1 VTLTAIDWAVI
12 VLYFVLSVAIAL
24 LYSRRAGGS
33 SEEFFL
39 SGRALPWWLAGTSM
53 VATTFAAD
61 TPLVVTGLTVK
72 YGIAGN
78 WLWWSFVMSGM
89 LTAVLYARLWR
100 RAGIMT
106 DAEFAE
112 LRYGGRPAAFL
123 RGFRACYLALAIN
136 SIIIGW
142 VTAAMA
148 KILGL
153 TLGVGKWQATVGL
166 FVLTALYSTLSG
178 LWGVIV
184 TDFFQFIFAMA
195 GCIALAFFALGAV
208 GGLSGLLAALHARF
222 PDDAP
227 LAVLPDLHSTWM
239 PALTFFVYIAVN
251 WWASWYPG
259 AEPGGGGYVAQRI
272 MSARDER
279 HALLAALWFN
289 IAHYALRPW
298 PWIVVALVS
307 MVLYPGLADPEAG
320 YIRVM
325 VDHLPPFWRGFLL
338 AAFFA
343 AYMSTI
349 STQLNWGAS
358 YLVNDVYRRF
368 WAAGRSERHYA
379 GVGRVAT
386 LIMMVISGV
395 ATYYIGSVEGA
406 WKFLLAIGAGTGLV
420 YLLRWY
426 WWRINAWSEVSAM
439 AAALLVSL
447 AVQGVFGL
455 DADNPRSFAILL
467 LITTAITTVVWLTV
481 TYATPPESPATLRAF
496 YARVHPGGPGWRA
509 IVPDAPAEGRLG
521 PGLVQWAIG
530 CVVVYLGLFGIG
542 DFVLGRYL
550 RGLTIV
556 VIGAGLTIYL
566 VRATRIMGGP
576 DMAPQSPPT
585 VEAPRQSRGAT

>member
-1 VTLTAIDWAVI
+1 VTLTAIDWVVI
-12 VLYFVLSVAIAL
+12 ALYFVLSVAIAL
-24 LYSRRAGGS
+24 FYSRRAGAS
-33 SEEFFL
+33 SDEYFL
-39 SGRALPWWLAGTSM
+39 SGRAVPWWLAGTSM

-78 WLWWSFVMSGM
+78 WLWWCMVMSGM
-89 LTAVLYARLWR
+89 LTVVFYARLWR
-100 RAGIMT
+100 RAGVMT

-112 LRYGGRPAAFL
+112 VRYSGSPAAFL

-148 KILGL
+148 KIIGL
-153 TLGVGKWQATVGL
+153 SFGVGKWQATLGL
-166 FVLTALYSTLSG
+166 FVLTALYSTIAG
-178 LWGVIV
+178 LWGVLV
-184 TDFFQFIFAMA
+184 TDFFQFVLAMS

-208 GGLSGLLAALHARF
+208 GGMSGLLASLHARY

-227 LAVLPDLHSTWM
+227 LNFIPSLDSAWM
-239 PALTFFVYIAVN
+239 PALTFFVYLAVN

-272 MSARDER
+272 LSTKDER

-298 PWIVVALVS
+298 PWIIVALVS
-307 MVLYPGLADPEAG
+307 MVLYPGLADPESG
-320 YIRVM
+320 YVKAM
-325 VDHLPPFWRGFLL
+325 VDLLPPFWRGFMV

-368 WAAGRSERHYA
+368 WAPGRSERHYA
-379 GVGRVAT
+379 GAGRVAT
-386 LIMMVISGV
+386 LVIMVISGV
-395 ATYYIGSVEGA
+395 VTLNIGTVEGA

-426 WWRINAWSEVSAM
+426 WWRVNAWSEVSAM
-439 AAALLVSL
+439 AAALVFSL
-447 AVQGVFGL
+447 AAQLGFGL
-455 DADNPRSFAILL
+455 SADDPRGFARLL
-467 LITTAITTVVWLTV
+467 LVTTAATTVVWLVV
-481 TYATPPESPATLRAF
+481 TYLTPAEPLESLRAF
-496 YARVHPGGPGWRA
+496 HRRVRVGGPGWRA
-509 IVPDAPAEGRLG
+509 VAPDAAGETAIGA
-521 PGLVQWAIG
+521 GLVQWLLG
-530 CVVVYLGLFGIG
+530 CAVVYLALFGLG
-542 DFVLGRYL
+542 GLVLGR
-550 RGLTIV
+550 RGSGALAVVLAVLLTW
-556 VIGAGLTIYL
+556 YL
-566 VRATRIMGGP
+566 VTATR
-576 DMAPQSPPT
+576 
-585 VEAPRQSRGAT
+585 GAIRTETGVV

>member
-1 VTLTAIDWAVI
+1 VTLTAIDWVVI
-12 VLYFVLSVAIAL
+12 ALYFVLSVAIAL
-24 LYSRRAGGS
+24 FYSRRAGAS
-33 SEEFFL
+33 SDEYFL
-39 SGRALPWWLAGTSM
+39 SGRAVPWWLAGTSM

-78 WLWWSFVMSGM
+78 WLWWCMVMSGM
-89 LTAVLYARLWR
+89 LTVVFYARLWR
-100 RAGIMT
+100 RAGVMT

-112 LRYGGRPAAFL
+112 VRYSGSPAAFL

-148 KILGL
+148 KIIGL
-153 TLGVGKWQATVGL
+153 SFGVGKWQATLGL
-166 FVLTALYSTLSG
+166 FVLTALYSTIAG
-178 LWGVIV
+178 LWGVLV
-184 TDFFQFIFAMA
+184 TDFFQFVLAMS

-208 GGLSGLLAALHARF
+208 GGMSGLLASLHARY

-227 LAVLPDLHSTWM
+227 LNFIPSLDSAWM
-239 PALTFFVYIAVN
+239 PALTFFVYLAVN

-272 MSARDER
+272 LSTKDER

-298 PWIVVALVS
+298 PWIIVALVS
-307 MVLYPGLADPEAG
+307 MVLYPGLADPESG
-320 YIRVM
+320 YVKAM
-325 VDHLPPFWRGFLL
+325 VDLLPPFWRGFMV

-368 WAAGRSERHYA
+368 WAPGRSERHYA
-379 GVGRVAT
+379 GAGRVAT
-386 LIMMVISGV
+386 LVIMVISGV
-395 ATYYIGSVEGA
+395 VTLNIGTVEGA

-426 WWRINAWSEVSAM
+426 WWRVNAWSEVSAM
-439 AAALLVSL
+439 AAALVFSL
-447 AVQGVFGL
+447 AAQLGFGL
-455 DADNPRSFAILL
+455 SADDPRGFARLL
-467 LITTAITTVVWLTV
+467 LVTTAATTVVWLVV
-481 TYATPPESPATLRAF
+481 TYLTPAEPLESLRAF
-496 YARVHPGGPGWRA
+496 HRRVRVGGPGWRA
-509 IVPDAPAEGRLG
+509 VAPDAAGETAIGA
-521 PGLVQWAIG
+521 GLVQWLLG
-530 CVVVYLGLFGIG
+530 CAVVYLALFGLG
-542 DFVLGRYL
+542 GLVLGR
-550 RGLTIV
+550 RGSGAIAVVLAVLLTW
-556 VIGAGLTIYL
+556 YL
-566 VRATRIMGGP
+566 VTATR
-576 DMAPQSPPT
+576 
-585 VEAPRQSRGAT
+585 GAIRTETGVV

>member
-1 VTLTAIDWAVI
+1 MTLTAIDWTVI

-24 LYSRRAGGS
+24 FYSRRAGAS
-33 SEEFFL
+33 ADEYFL
-39 SGRALPWWLAGTSM
+39 SGRAVPWWLAGTSM

-61 TPLVVTGLTVK
+61 TPLAVTGLTVK

-78 WLWWSFVMSGM
+78 WLWWCMVMSGM
-89 LTAVLYARLWR
+89 LTVVFYARLWR
-100 RAGIMT
+100 RAGVMT

-112 LRYGGRPAAFL
+112 IRYSGRPAAFL

-148 KILGL
+148 KIVGM
-153 TLGVGKWQATVGL
+153 TLGVGKWQATLGL

-178 LWGVIV
+178 LWGVLV
-184 TDFFQFIFAMA
+184 TDFFQFVLAML
-195 GCIALAFFALGAV
+195 GCIALAVFALGAV
-208 GGLSGLLAALHARF
+208 GGMAGLLDALHTRF

-227 LAVLPDLHSTWM
+227 LRVIPALDSAWM
-239 PALTFFVYIAVN
+239 PALTFFVYLAVN

-272 MSARDER
+272 LSTKNER

-307 MVLYPGLADPEAG
+307 MVLYPGLADPESG
-320 YIRVM
+320 YVKVM
-325 VDHLPPFWRGFLL
+325 VDLLPPFWRGFLI

-368 WAAGRSERHYA
+368 WARGRSERHYA
-379 GVGRVAT
+379 AAGRLAT
-386 LIMMVISGV
+386 LVMMVISGV
-395 ATYYIGSVEGA
+395 VTLNIGTVEGA

-426 WWRINAWSEVSAM
+426 WWRVNAWSEVSAM
-439 AAALLVSL
+439 AAALVFSLVAQL
-447 AVQGVFGL
+447 AFGL
-455 DADNPRSFAILL
+455 SADDPRGFAYLL
-467 LITTAITTVVWLTV
+467 LVTTAATTIVWLMV
-481 TYATPPESPATLRAF
+481 TYLTPAEPLESLRAF
-496 YARVHPGGPGWRA
+496 HRRVRAGGPGWRA
-509 IVPDAPAEGRLG
+509 VAPDAAGG
-521 PGLVQWAIG
+521 IAIG
-530 CVVVYLGLFGIG
+530 AGLIQWLLGCAVVYLALFGIG
-542 DFVLGRYL
+542 GLVLGRHGSGAL
-550 RGLTIV
+550 AVVAAVLLTW
-556 VIGAGLTIYL
+556 YL
-566 VRATRIMGGP
+566 VTATRPAARTETSM
-576 DMAPQSPPT
+576 
-585 VEAPRQSRGAT
+585 V

>member
-1 VTLTAIDWAVI
+1 VTLTAVDWAVI
-12 VLYFVLSVAIAL
+12 VLYFVVSLAIAL
-24 LYSRRAGGS
+24 VYSRRAGGS
-33 SEEFFL
+33 SQEFFL

-61 TPLVVTGLTVK
+61 TPLAVTGLTVK

-112 LRYGGRPAAFL
+112 LRYSGRPAAFL

-184 TDFFQFIFAMA
+184 TDFFQFVFAMV
-195 GCIALAFFALGAV
+195 GCIALAYFALGAV
-208 GGLSGLLAALHARF
+208 GGMSGLLAALQTRF
-222 PDDAP
+222 PDGAP
-227 LAVLPDLHSTWM
+227 LSVLPDLHSAWM
-239 PALTFFVYIAVN
+239 PALTFFVYVAVN

-320 YIRVM
+320 YVRVM

-368 WAAGRSERHYA
+368 WDARRSEAHYA
-379 GVGRVAT
+379 AVGRLAT
-386 LIMMVISGV
+386 LVMMVISGV
-395 ATYYIGSVEGA
+395 VTYFIGSVEGA

-439 AAALLVSL
+439 AAALVVSL
-447 AVQGVFGL
+447 MAQGFFGL
-455 DADNPRSFAILL
+455 GADDPRGFAILL
-467 LITTAITTVVWLTV
+467 LITTGITTVVWLTV
-481 TYATPPESPATLRAF
+481 TYATAPEPMTTLRAF
-496 YARVHPGGPGWRA
+496 YSRVRPGGPGWQA
-509 IVPDAPAEGRLG
+509 VVPEAGAEGRLAA
-521 PGLVQWAIG
+521 GLVQWAIG

-542 DFVLGRYL
+542 DIVLGRPF
-550 RGLTIV
+550 RGLATLAIAV
-556 VIGAGLTIYL
+556 ALTAYL
-566 VRATRIMGGP
+566 IRATKTTLG
-576 DMAPQSPPT
+576 
-585 VEAPRQSRGAT
+585 EAPAPHRVGTRMV

>member
-1 VTLTAIDWAVI
+1 MTLTAIDWAVI
-12 VLYFVLSVAIAL
+12 AAYFVLSIAIAL
-24 LYSRRAGGS
+24 FYSRRAGRS
-33 SEEFFL
+33 SDEYFL
-39 SGRALPWWLAGTSM
+39 SGRTIPWWLAGTSM

-61 TPLVVTGLTVK
+61 TPLAVTGLTVK

-89 LTAVLYARLWR
+89 LTVVFYARLWR
-100 RAGIMT
+100 RAGVMT

-112 LRYGGRPAAFL
+112 IRYSGRPAAFL
-123 RGFRACYLALAIN
+123 RGFRACYLALAVN

-148 KILGL
+148 KIVGL
-153 TLGVGKWQATVGL
+153 TLGVGKWEATVGL

-178 LWGVIV
+178 LWGVLV
-184 TDFFQFIFAMA
+184 TDFFQFVLAMS

-208 GGLSGLLAALHARF
+208 GGMSGLLAALHARF

-227 LAVLPDLHSTWM
+227 LSVIPSLDSAWM
-239 PALTFFVYIAVN
+239 PALTFFVYLAVN

-272 MSARDER
+272 LSTKDER

-298 PWIVVALVS
+298 PWIIVALAS
-307 MVLYPGLADPEAG
+307 MVLYPGLADPESG
-320 YIRVM
+320 YVRVM

-368 WAAGRSERHYA
+368 WARDRSETHYA
-379 GVGRVAT
+379 GAGRLAT
-386 LIMMVISGV
+386 LVMMVISGV
-395 ATYYIGSVEGA
+395 VTLNISTVEGA

-426 WWRINAWSEVSAM
+426 WWRVNAWSEVSAM
-439 AAALLVSL
+439 AAALTVSL
-447 AVQGVFGL
+447 GAQLGL
-455 DADNPRSFAILL
+455 GLSAAEPRDFAILL
-467 LITTAITTVVWLTV
+467 LGTTVVTTVVWVLV
-481 TYATPPESPATLRAF
+481 TYATAAEPRERLREF
-496 YARVHPGGPGWRA
+496 YARVRPGGPGWRA
-509 IVPDAPAEGRLG
+509 IVPEAAGEGRLG
-521 PGLVQWAIG
+521 GGLLQWALG
-530 CVVVYLGLFGIG
+530 CAVVYLGLFGIG
-542 DFVLGRYL
+542 DLVL
-550 RGLTIV
+550 RGSMRGLGALVVGAALT
-556 VIGAGLTIYL
+556 AYL
-566 VRATRIMGGP
+566 VRATRGESG
-576 DMAPQSPPT
+576 APVRVVS
-585 VEAPRQSRGAT
+585 

>member
-1 VTLTAIDWAVI
+1 
-12 VLYFVLSVAIAL
+12 
-24 LYSRRAGGS
+24 
-33 SEEFFL
+33 
-39 SGRALPWWLAGTSM
+39 M

>member
-1 VTLTAIDWAVI
+1 MILTPVDWLVVAG
-12 VLYFVLSVAIAL
+12 YFALSVAIAL
-24 LYSRRAGGS
+24 RYSGRATS
-33 SEEFFL
+33 SSQEFFL
-39 SGRALPWWLAGTSM
+39 SGRAVPWWLAGTSM

-61 TPLVVTGLTVK
+61 TPLAVTGLTVK

-100 RAGIMT
+100 RAGVMT

-112 LRYGGRPAAFL
+112 LRYAGRPAAFL
-123 RGFRACYLALAIN
+123 RAFRACYLALAVN
-136 SIIIGW
+136 AIIIGW

-166 FVLTALYSTLSG
+166 FLLTGLYSALSG
-178 LWGVIV
+178 LWGVLV
-184 TDFFQFIFAMA
+184 TDFFQF
-195 GCIALAFFALGAV
+195 ALAMTGCVALAGFALGAV
-208 GGLSGLLAALHARF
+208 GGLGGLLAALHARF
-222 PDDAP
+222 PDGAP
-227 LAVLPDLHSTWM
+227 LRLVPDLDSAWM

-259 AEPGGGGYVAQRI
+259 AEPGGGGYIAQRI

-298 PWIVVALVS
+298 PWILVALVS
-307 MVLYPGLADPEAG
+307 MILYPGLADPEAG
-320 YIRVM
+320 YVRVM

-368 WAAGRSERHYA
+368 WAPDRAESHYA
-379 GVGRVAT
+379 AIGRLATVAMMGV
-386 LIMMVISGV
+386 SGL

-406 WKFLLAIGAGTGLV
+406 WKFLLALGAGTGLV

-439 AAALLVSL
+439 VAALVISLGAQLGWGLSSADPVGFARLLLATTAGTTVIWL
-447 AVQGVFGL
+447 AV
-455 DADNPRSFAILL
+455 
-467 LITTAITTVVWLTV
+467 
-481 TYATPPESPATLRAF
+481 TYLTPPEPLERLRAF
-496 YARVHPGGPGWRA
+496 HARVRPGGPGWRPVA
-509 IVPDAPAEGRLG
+509 RPAAGEDRVA
-521 PGLVQWAIG
+521 PGLLQWAAG
-530 CVVVYLGLFGIG
+530 CLVVYLGLFGIG
-542 DFVLGRYL
+542 AVLLGHPL
-550 RGLTIV
+550 RGL
-556 VIGAGLTIYL
+556 GALAAGALLTAYL
-566 VRATRIMGGP
+566 VRATAGRRP
-576 DMAPQSPPT
+576 AP
-585 VEAPRQSRGAT
+585 APARVI